1 MIYISWFGSGGGE
14 KKDQMLKIKQNIVF
28 WHSVITLS
36 GSDQFYKQ
44 NPMHGYLSAGSM
56 LLV

>member
-1 MIYISWFGSGGGE
+1 MGVGE
-14 KKDQMLKIKQNIVF
+14 KKDQMLKIKQNIDF
-28 WHSVITLS
+28 WHSIINLS